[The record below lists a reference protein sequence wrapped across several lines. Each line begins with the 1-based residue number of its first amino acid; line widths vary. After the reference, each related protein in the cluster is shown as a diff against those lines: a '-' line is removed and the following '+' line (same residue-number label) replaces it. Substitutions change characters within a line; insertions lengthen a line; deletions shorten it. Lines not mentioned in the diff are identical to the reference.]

1 MKNAR
6 KTPKSQASAVEQ
18 RKDTATLV
26 TVEHGRPVTTT
37 DRVAAAAGLQHAS
50 VIKLVR
56 EHLADFEEF
65 GRVRF
70 QIAPFATAGGEQSRE
85 VAELNEPQ
93 AALLFL
99 YQRNVPKVRAV
110 KVRLVK
116 EFFRV
121 TAELN
126 RLKTQRTAPEWQAAR
141 LETRHDFRNVSD
153 MLQEVRADA
162 GKATKPHIFIN
173 ESKLLRF
180 ALTGSESAKWERDN
194 LSRDDLRLLGKV
206 ERLDMRLIAREVPFH
221 DRKAACRTLV
231 MQERGLLLK
240 GVQP

>member
-1 MKNAR
+1 MKKAR

-18 RKDTATLV
+18 RKDTAALV
-26 TVEHGRPVTTT
+26 TLEHGRPVTTT
-37 DRVAAAAGLQHAS
+37 EAVARAAGVQHKN
-50 VIKLVR
+50 VIALVR
-56 EHLADFEEF
+56 EHLPDFEEF
-65 GRVRF
+65 G
-70 QIAPFATAGGEQSRE
+70 Q
-85 VAELNEPQ
+85 VAFETRLNPQGSPTEYAVLSEPQ
-93 AALLFL
+93 SALLFTFL
-99 YQRNVPKVRAV
+99 KNTPTVRAV

-126 RLKTQRTAPEWQAAR
+126 RLKTQRAAPEWQAAR
-141 LETRHDFRNVSD
+141 LETKHDFRNVSD

-162 GKATKPHIFIN
+162 GKATKPHVFIN

-206 ERLDMRLIAREVPFH
+206 ERLDMRLIAREVSFH

-240 GVQP
+240 GAQP